1 MSRSALFIFT
11 CVMLYQAADFCS
23 IVSCA
28 FVAAYFCGVDAFPKI
43 LIAEKDK
50 KHEEKFQNP
59 TQFLNYIINAVLPEI
74 FARVRSKA
82 VARFFTVI
90 AIFTGIAAAFAY
102 FLTPSH
108 LMNQLGFLG
117 SFKEYLDEAA
127 DLASIFLFAHVVRVQ
142 IQKNR
147 IGRFFQEIKKAKF
160 KTDGTPET
168 EIDFSILSESPYS
181 PLRITAFIVIFSL
194 FLSFAVFKEVS
205 AVNFFK
211 NSLDEVADVCSI
223 LTVAIY
229 MFDATRM
236 ANFPQILMSALF
248 FAGLKEGIKEGISE
262 AQRNIGGRRV
272 FDFRSDEFDPEL
284 TTDPN
289 N

>member
-1 MSRSALFIFT
+1 VSRSALFIFT

-127 DLASIFLFAHVVRVQ
+127 DLASIFLFAHVVRAQ

-147 IGRFFQEIKKAKF
+147 IGRFFQGIKNAKF
-160 KTDGTPET
+160 KTDGTLEPPG
-168 EIDFSILSESPYS
+168 IDFSMLSASPYS
-181 PLRITAFIVIFSL
+181 PLRIAAFIVIFSL

-236 ANFPQILMSALF
+236 ANFPQVLMSALF
-248 FAGLKEGIKEGISE
+248 FAGMKAGISE
-262 AQRNIGGRRV
+262 AA
-272 FDFRSDEFDPEL
+272 
-284 TTDPN
+284 
-289 N
+289 